1 MLDRRA
7 YLIIE
12 LRLTKKLKIRLAKMQ
27 LMLMAASVTLCAP
40 GGSVAA
46 DEAEEQSVAVSKFSY
61 GSRGLQFDD
70 GSGNNY
76 LWFGVRLQ
84 TRWSSSHVSQDALPD
99 DPVSSNS
106 EFKLNRGRLKL
117 GGHLVSPDFTVY
129 SEYDFIDDRL
139 LDLRATYAFTDWLSI
154 RAGQWKSQYN
164 RERTDS
170 SGAQQF
176 VERSVVTPWFT
187 LDRQK
192 AVMLSGRIGKGSR
205 LDTSYWTGLLS
216 GAGRG
221 GSLSDADGLW
231 MTRLQWNITGEVL
244 AFSQSALQRFK
255 AGRGSIAIAAVTGHS
270 RYTSFSSAG
279 GGQLPG
285 FDEGESDQYYL
296 RQWLFETA
304 WQKGGFS
311 WQQELHWKAID
322 DQVSGE
328 KRRLFGGYAQAGM
341 FFAELFRSFP
351 QPLELAARYA
361 RVDPNDNLASDVEK
375 EATLVANWFFN
386 DHRNKLSL
394 DVSRVIRRLAPETK
408 TDNRIRLQWDWSF

>member
-1 MLDRRA
+1 MLGMQVCSNTEMS
-7 YLIIE
+7 LINNLKNKWPE
-12 LRLTKKLKIRLAKMQ
+12 GRLILAAVIS
-27 LMLMAASVTLCAP
+27 LLCVFEE
-40 GGSVAA
+40 SVAA
-46 DEAEEQSVAVSKFSY
+46 DEAEKEPSAASKFSY

-84 TRWSSSHVSQDALPD
+84 TRWSNDEVTQDALPD
-99 DPVSSNS
+99 EPVSSDS
-106 EFKLNRGRLKL
+106 EFKVNRGRFKL
-117 GGHLVSPDFTVY
+117 GGHIVSPAFTVY
-129 SEYDFIDDRL
+129 SEYDFTDKRL
-139 LDLRATYAFTDWLSI
+139 LDLRATYAFTDWLSV
-154 RAGQWKSQYN
+154 RVGQWKSQYN

-192 AVMLSGRIGKGSR
+192 GVMFSGRIGKGSR

-231 MTRLQWNITGEVL
+231 MTRLQWNVTGEVL
-244 AFSQSALQRFK
+244 PFSQSALQRYK
-255 AGRGSIAIAAVTGHS
+255 KGRGSVAIAAVTGHS

-285 FDEGESDQYYL
+285 FNIGESDQYYL

-322 DQVSGE
+322 DQVSGR
-328 KRRLFGGYAQAGM
+328 KRRLVGGYAQAGM
-341 FFAELFRSFP
+341 FFAELFTSFP

-361 RVDPNDNLASDVEK
+361 RVDPNDNLSDDLEK
-375 EATLVANWFFN
+375 ETTLVANWFFN
-386 DHRNKLSL
+386 GHRNKLSM
-394 DVSRVIRRLAPETK
+394 DISRVVRRLAPETE

>member
-1 MLDRRA
+1 M
-7 YLIIE
+7 
-12 LRLTKKLKIRLAKMQ
+12 RLTNRLKNGLSEIRLVLVAVIV
-27 LMLMAASVTLCAP
+27 LSCAP
-40 GGSVAA
+40 VAKGIA
-46 DEAEEQSVAVSKFSY
+46 EEAEEKASTASKFSY

-84 TRWSSSHVSQDALPD
+84 TRWSSSEVTQDALPD
-99 DPVSSNS
+99 EPVSSDS

-117 GGHLVSPDFTVY
+117 GGHLVSPEFTVY
-129 SEYDFIDDRL
+129 SELDFVDNRL

-192 AVMLSGRIGKGSR
+192 GVMLSGRMGEGSR

-231 MTRLQWNITGEVL
+231 MTRLQWNFAGEVL
-244 AFSQSALQRFK
+244 GFSQSALNLFK
-255 AGRGSIAIAAVTGHS
+255 TGRGSIAIAAVTGHS

-285 FDEGESDQYYL
+285 FNAGESDQYYL

-328 KRRLFGGYAQAGM
+328 KRRLVGGYAQAGM
-341 FFAELFRSFP
+341 FFAELFTSFP

-361 RVDPNDNLASDVEK
+361 RVDPNDNLDGDVEK

-386 DHRNKLSL
+386 GHRNKLSL
-394 DVSRVIRRLAPETK
+394 DISRVTRRLAPETE
-408 TDNRIRLQWDWSF
+408 TDKRVRIQWDWSF

>member
-1 MLDRRA
+1 MLSA
-7 YLIIE
+7 LIV
-12 LRLTKKLKIRLAKMQ
+12 M
-27 LMLMAASVTLCAP
+27 LCAP
-40 GGSVAA
+40 GESVAKVDT
-46 DEAEEQSVAVSKFSY
+46 DEKPAAASKFSY
-61 GSRGLQFDD
+61 GSRGWQFDD

-84 TRWSSSHVSQDALPD
+84 TRWSNSELTQDALPGH
-99 DPVSSNS
+99 PVSSDS
-106 EFKLNRGRLKL
+106 ELKVNRGRFKL
-117 GGHLVSPDFTVY
+117 GSHLVAPEFTVY
-129 SEYDFIDDRL
+129 SEYDFVDNRL
-139 LDLRATYAFTDWLSI
+139 LDLRATYAFTDWLSV
-154 RAGQWKSQYN
+154 RVGQWKSQYT
-164 RERTDS
+164 RERVDS

-192 AVMLSGRIGKGSR
+192 GVMFSGRIGKGSR

-221 GSLSDADGLW
+221 GSFSDADGLW
-231 MTRLQWNITGEVL
+231 MTRLQWNVTGEVL

-255 AGRGSIAIAAVTGHS
+255 TGRGSVAIAAVTGHS

-285 FDEGESDQYYL
+285 FEPGESNQYYL

-322 DQVSGE
+322 DQVSGR
-328 KRRLFGGYAQAGM
+328 KRRLVGGYAQAGM
-341 FFAELFRSFP
+341 FFAELFTSFP

-361 RVDPNDNLASDVEK
+361 RVDPNDNLSNDVEK
-375 EATLVANWFFN
+375 EAVLVANWFFN
-386 DHRNKLSL
+386 GHRNKLTM
-394 DVSRVIRRLAPETK
+394 DIARVVRRLAPETE
-408 TDNRIRLQWDWSF
+408 TDIRIRIQWDWSF

>member
-1 MLDRRA
+1 MLDGRA
-7 YLIIE
+7 YLNME
-12 LRLTKKLKIRLAKMQ
+12 LRLTNKLKIRLVKMQ
-27 LMLMAASVTLCAP
+27 LMLVAASVTLFVP
-40 GGSVAA
+40 GGCVAA
-46 DEAEEQSVAVSKFSY
+46 DEAEEKTVAASKFSY

-99 DPVSSNS
+99 DPVSSDS
-106 EFKLNRGRLKL
+106 EFKVNRGRFKL

-129 SEYDFIDDRL
+129 SEYDFTQDRL

-285 FDEGESDQYYL
+285 FDTGESDQYYL

-328 KRRLFGGYAQAGM
+328 KRRLVGGYAQAGM
-341 FFAELFRSFP
+341 FFAELFEAFP

-361 RVDPNDNLASDVEK
+361 RVDPSDNLAGDVEK

-386 DHRNKLSL
+386 GHRNKLSL
-394 DVSRVIRRLAPETK
+394 DVSRVIRRLAPETE

>member
-1 MLDRRA
+1 MFN
-7 YLIIE
+7 YGK
-12 LRLTKKLKIRLAKMQ
+12 RLTNKQKLGQPKIGFVLVATVAMLCPSRESVASDEPEAKPA
-27 LMLMAASVTLCAP
+27 AASV
-40 GGSVAA
+40 
-46 DEAEEQSVAVSKFSY
+46 FSY
-61 GSRGLQFDD
+61 GDRGFQFDD

-84 TRWSSSHVSQDALPD
+84 TRWSSSAVTQDALPD
-99 DPVSSNS
+99 DPVTS
-106 EFKLNRGRLKL
+106 ESELKINRGRLKL
-117 GGHLVSPDFTVY
+117 GGHLVSPEFTVY
-129 SEYDFIDDRL
+129 SEYDFVDNRL

-154 RAGQWKSQYN
+154 RVGQWKSQYN

-170 SGAQQF
+170 SGTQQF

-192 AVMLSGRIGKGSR
+192 GVMLSGRIGKGSR

-231 MTRLQWNITGEVL
+231 MTRLQWNITGKVL

-255 AGRGSIAIAAVTGHS
+255 KGRGSIAIAAVTGHS

-285 FDEGESDQYYL
+285 FDTGESDQYYL

-328 KRRLFGGYAQAGM
+328 KRRLVGGYAQAGM
-341 FFAELFRSFP
+341 FFSELFASFP

-361 RVDPNDNLASDVEK
+361 RVDPNRGLANDVEK
-375 EATLVANWFFN
+375 EATVFANRFFN
-386 DHRNKLSL
+386 GHRNKLSL
-394 DVSRVIRRLAPETK
+394 DLSRVVRRLAPETE

>member
-1 MLDRRA
+1 M
-7 YLIIE
+7 E
-12 LRLTKKLKIRLAKMQ
+12 MRLTNKQIKRLPESR
-27 LMLMAASVTLCAP
+27 LILMAVIAILCAS
-40 GGSVAA
+40 GENAAA
-46 DEAEEQSVAVSKFSY
+46 DEAAEISTTASRFSY

-84 TRWSSSHVSQDALPD
+84 TRWSNSEITQDALPGN
-99 DPVSSNS
+99 PVSSDS
-106 EFKLNRGRLKL
+106 EFKINRGRFKL
-117 GGHLVSPDFTVY
+117 GGYLVSPDFTVY
-129 SEYDFIDDRL
+129 AEYDFTQDRL
-139 LDLRATYAFTDWLSI
+139 LDLRATYAFTEWLSV
-154 RAGQWKSQYN
+154 RVGQWKSQYN

-192 AVMLSGRIGKGSR
+192 GVMFSGRIGKGSR

-221 GSLSDADGLW
+221 GSLSDAEGLW

-244 AFSQSALQRFK
+244 EFSQSALQRFK
-255 AGRGSIAIAAVTGHS
+255 TGRGSIAVAAVTGHS

-285 FDEGESDQYYL
+285 FDTGESDQYYL

-328 KRRLFGGYAQAGM
+328 KRRLVGGYAQAGM
-341 FFAELFRSFP
+341 FFAELFESFP

-361 RVDPNDNLASDVEK
+361 RVDPDDGLANDVEK
-375 EATLVANWFFN
+375 ETTLAANWFFN
-386 DHRNKLSL
+386 GHRNKLSL
-394 DVSRVIRRLAPETK
+394 DISRVVRRLAPETE
-408 TDNRIRLQWDWSF
+408 TDNRIRIQWDWSF